1 MTTYY
6 HRRHSDGEIV
16 NATSCDLPLAE
27 LQRRWPLAACY
38 YDPNPP
44 LEVLQRYR
52 YWNER
57 P

>member
-1 MTTYY
+1 MTTFYM
-6 HRRHSDGEIV
+6 RRHSDGEIV
-16 NATSCDLPLAE
+16 NAIEGCSTPMEAE
-27 LQRRWPLAACY
+27 GCFDGTVYADAH
-38 YDPNPP
+38 PP